1 MSYKTD
7 DRLRD
12 EFKTN
17 LLDRGSSNLVGD
29 FLIELGIQVIRSGI
43 PYLDRGFFNQ
53 VAETQIR
60 WGFRYSILL
69 KCDRLINDCGSQ
81 REHGTL

>member
-29 FLIELGIQVIRSGI
+29 FLIELGIQVIRLGFQL
-43 PYLDRGFFNQ
+43 LD
-53 VAETQIR
+53 
-60 WGFRYSILL
+60 WGFHNLMR
-69 KCDRLINDCGSQ
+69 D
-81 REHGTL
+81 